1 MPVIKSAKKKMKQ
14 ALKHEKHNREIKN
27 AVKQKIKATKKAI
40 GTDPKELAE
49 KLSQAFS
56 EIDRAAKRNVIH
68 KNVASRKKSRLSR
81 LVSKGKEAVAIKKKK
96 TTTQPPKKTAV
107 KKKTLKK

>member
-14 ALKHEKHNREIKN
+14 AAKHEKHNREIKD
-27 AVKQKIKATKKAI
+27 ALKQKVKTARKAI
-40 GTDPKELAE
+40 GTDPKELAQ

-68 KNVASRKKSRLSR
+68 KNAAARKKSRLSK
-81 LVSKGKEAVAIKKKK
+81 LVAKGKETVIIKKK
-96 TTTQPPKKTAV
+96 TTKKATPKKIAA
-107 KKKTLKK
+107 KKTSPKK